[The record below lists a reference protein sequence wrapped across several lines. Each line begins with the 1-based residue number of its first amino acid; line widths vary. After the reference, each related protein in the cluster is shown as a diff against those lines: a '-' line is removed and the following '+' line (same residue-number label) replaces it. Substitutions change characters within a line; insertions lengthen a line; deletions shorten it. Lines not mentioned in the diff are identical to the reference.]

1 MNASISSTSP
11 RPRANRVIWWVAG
24 ALGLALIVFVAV
36 TSVPPGSS
44 ASSDPAVIAEGR
56 QLYLANCAACH
67 GTDLMGTD
75 TGPPFLHV
83 IYAPNHH
90 ADEAFQRAVALGV
103 VPHHWNFGAMAPL
116 PSLTREDVAKIVAFV
131 RSEQQAAGITR
142 DPSHP

>member
-1 MNASISSTSP
+1 MNAPKKSSTSP
-11 RPRANRVIWWVAG
+11 GANRLAWWVAG
-24 ALGLALIVFVAV
+24 GLGVALVVFVAV
-36 TSVPPGSS
+36 TAGPPGAPSS
-44 ASSDPAVIAEGR
+44 PADPAAIAEGK
-56 QLYLANCAACH
+56 QLYLNNCAACH
-67 GTDLMGTD
+67 GVDLMGTN

-103 VPHHWNFGAMAPL
+103 VPHHWNFGEMAPL
-116 PSLTREDVAKIVAFV
+116 PSLTRDDVAKIVAFV